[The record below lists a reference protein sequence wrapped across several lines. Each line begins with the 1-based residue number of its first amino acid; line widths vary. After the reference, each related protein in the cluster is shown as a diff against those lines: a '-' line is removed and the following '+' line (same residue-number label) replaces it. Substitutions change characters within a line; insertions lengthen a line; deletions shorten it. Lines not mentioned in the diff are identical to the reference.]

1 MKNLLLAVGFLFC
14 GTMSFAQDWTVPEL
28 PYAYEALE
36 PAIDAETMHIHHD
49 KHHLAYVTNLNTAM
63 KVEANQKY
71 AKLNIE
77 QLCAAVDPMDMAI
90 RNNGG
95 GHFNHTFF
103 WNCLSAPS
111 TGGEPSAALANAI
124 QLDFGSMENL
134 KKVMTDE
141 GKARFGSGW
150 VWLCKDDEGGLFVT
164 STANQDN
171 PFMSKVVDKPG
182 TPILGI
188 DVWEH
193 AYYLKYQ
200 NKRADYLT
208 AIFTVVNWSFVN
220 ERYASR

>member
-28 PYAYEALE
+28 PFAYEALE

-49 KHHLAYVTNLNTAM
+49 KHHLAYVTNLNAAM

-150 VWLCKDDEGGLFVT
+150 VWLCKDDEGGLFVS

-171 PFMSKVVDKPG
+171 PLMSKVVDKPG

-208 AIFTVVNWSFVN
+208 AIFTVVNWSFVS

>member
-77 QLCAAVDPMDMAI
+77 QLCAAVDPKDMAI

-171 PFMSKVVDKPG
+171 PLMSKVVDKPG

-220 ERYASR
+220 ERFAN

>member
-1 MKNLLLAVGFLFC
+1 MKNLLLAGVFLFA
-14 GTMSFAQDWTVPEL
+14 GVSVFAQDWTVPEL

-49 KHHLAYVTNLNTAM
+49 KHHLAYVTNLNAAM
-63 KVEANQKY
+63 KLEANQKY

-77 QLCAAVDPMDMAI
+77 QLCAAIDPKDMAI

-95 GHFNHTFF
+95 GHFNHSFF
-103 WNCLSAPS
+103 WNCLAAPS
-111 TGGEPSAALANAI
+111 TAGEPSKELSAAI
-124 QLDFGSMENL
+124 QRDLGGMDNL
-134 KKVMTDE
+134 KKLMTDE

-150 VWLCKDDEGGLFVT
+150 VWLCKDAKGVLFVT

-208 AIFTVVNWSFVN
+208 AIFTVVNWNFVS
-220 ERYASR
+220 ERFAN